1 MLDGLRE
8 EEPTSIA
15 GARLIIDPSEQILVQ
30 EIEQEE
36 GCKREAIN
44 DGGYNRVAERDYN
57 E

>member
-8 EEPTSIA
+8 EKPTSIA